1 MMDDKQ
7 MDALAKKL
15 VTDPLAKKALKDN
28 DAGSLVRFMSNNPEF
43 TKGLTPEEKDILNAL
58 ANDAE
63 ISEQDIS
70 DALANLADTDPDV
83 VMEAAS
89 FLTNGVMDGEIAFN
103 QQKRIVRTVL
113 QQKRLYQNIDQPDD
127 NRGAYPRMA
136 AALIAELLLGLDSGT
151 QAIMTAPQRSQFF
164 TWAETYVLKEKNQT
178 ALTETS
184 ESARTLAW
192 GLLMS
197 AYLHPL
203 YPQDKLNQLSNEVL
217 AFLHNFDTVFMDGE
231 TAAIAR
237 VFYVLAARKRM
248 SAGDL
253 LSQIKKVTEKLNGER
268 DEQKAPTVFRS
279 DAWYRVLSIL
289 AYTLQDADH
298 YRQVRKYINA
308 VLTDYYQKDLAF
320 AFKTDFPVQK

>member
-15 VTDPLAKKALKDN
+15 VTDLLAKKALKDN
-28 DAGSLVRFMSNNPEF
+28 DAGSLVRLMSNNPEF

-127 NRGAYPRMA
+127 NRGAYP
-136 AALIAELLLGLDSGT
+136 EW
-151 QAIMTAPQRSQFF
+151 QR
-164 TWAETYVLKEKNQT
+164 L
-178 ALTETS
+178 
-184 ESARTLAW
+184 
-192 GLLMS
+192 
-197 AYLHPL
+197 
-203 YPQDKLNQLSNEVL
+203 
-217 AFLHNFDTVFMDGE
+217 
-231 TAAIAR
+231 
-237 VFYVLAARKRM
+237 
-248 SAGDL
+248 
-253 LSQIKKVTEKLNGER
+253 
-268 DEQKAPTVFRS
+268 
-279 DAWYRVLSIL
+279 
-289 AYTLQDADH
+289 
-298 YRQVRKYINA
+298 
-308 VLTDYYQKDLAF
+308 
-320 AFKTDFPVQK
+320 